1 VADVAD
7 QYILVTASERYSVLR
22 RFSPRFLAAFDFRSN
37 TPNDPLLAAV
47 ELLRA
52 MDRDGTR
59 VLPKRPPSSFLPP
72 QWRKLIFANNV
83 ADRRL
88 YETAVLATL
97 RERLGGSNIWVAGSR
112 DYRAFED
119 YLLPAEAGRDI
130 GADGE
135 TNPGRYIAG
144 RTAALRERL
153 SFVAERAGRGLPM
166 SYSQTTS
173 RATFGFSIPP

>member
-1 VADVAD
+1 M
-7 QYILVTASERYSVLR
+7 
-22 RFSPRFLAAFDFRSN
+22 
-37 TPNDPLLAAV
+37 LAAV

-72 QWRKLIFANNV
+72 QWRKLIFANGE

-97 RERLGGSNIWVAGSR
+97 RERLRGSNIWVAGSR

-119 YLLPAEAGRDI
+119 YLLPAESRDGTPASTARPI
-130 GADGE
+130 
-135 TNPGRYIAG
+135 PIAISP
-144 RTAALRERL
+144 AARR
-153 SFVAERAGRGLPM
+153 RC
-166 SYSQTTS
+166 TS
-173 RATFGFSIPP
+173 A